1 MQRKQPAPSSFLSD
15 HRPTGRELPGP
26 DRGRAREPTGRGPRQ
41 VSQRALRTPSSA
53 LRPLPSRAAGGT
65 QAAAGPHLGWAGA
78 YPRALGQGFDP
89 LRQVPTP
96 APHAGHWQAAACTPV
111 PGSQRGGRG
120 GSEDRPT
127 ARGRSN
133 GRCKQAGSTA
143 PVFRV
148 GPMQHPGGERE
159 RPTRTCT
166 RRPRKGRFQGP
177 KPRSSSAPHPCPVPQ
192 FGGHDSG
199 PTVTRNLNSEIPGA
213 PATEPVLTRG
223 GGAPGAGAESG
234 APPPRKPKA
243 SPKPGAGSSPPR
255 PS

>member
-1 MQRKQPAPSSFLSD
+1 MWTLSSTRSSTVPLRQRNWSPGRHVAENSEGFWSVLFLVARIKDATSRTAESAGLAEMQRKQPAPSSFLSD

-120 GSEDRPT
+120 VRPPSQGALLSSRCPPFSRFCLGLFPILG
-127 ARGRSN
+127 ARL
-133 GRCKQAGSTA
+133 AI
-143 PVFRV
+143 
-148 GPMQHPGGERE
+148 
-159 RPTRTCT
+159 
-166 RRPRKGRFQGP
+166 
-177 KPRSSSAPHPCPVPQ
+177 
-192 FGGHDSG
+192 
-199 PTVTRNLNSEIPGA
+199 LI
-213 PATEPVLTRG
+213 L
-223 GGAPGAGAESG
+223 
-234 APPPRKPKA
+234 
-243 SPKPGAGSSPPR
+243 
-255 PS
+255 